1 MGATDS
7 GTVALVIV
15 TLAMLFMSYVF
26 RQIGSDLLSIIA
38 FGFGVLFE
46 LMVAGKAFSSGK

>member
-1 MGATDS
+1 MGTMDS

-26 RQIGSDLLSIIA
+26 RQIGSDLLSIVA
-38 FGFGVLFE
+38 FGFGVLFG